1 MAGLSFT
8 RPVVAGESISQTVA
22 FDAAQPATHTL
33 TYSLRT
39 RSGIVSVSAVA
50 DGTSWT
56 VTVPAATTA
65 RMEPGLLIWQ
75 GMATETATGLVES
88 VDSGSV
94 SIVANP
100 TAETYAQRVLAAVR
114 ALIEGRVSDGQV
126 TTGLE
131 GLALEH
137 LTPAELLTLEA
148 DYSARVESEL
158 RAQAVAAGT
167 AMPRRVYTRF
177 ARHS

>member
-8 RPVVAGESISQTVA
+8 RPVVAGESISQSVA
-22 FDAAQPATHTL
+22 FEAASTATHTL
-33 TYSLRT
+33 AYAFRS
-39 RSGIVSVSAVA
+39 RSGVFSVAAVA
-50 DGTSWT
+50 DGDAWT

-65 RMEPGLLIWQ
+65 RLEPGTLAWHA
-75 GMATETATGLVES
+75 MATETATGLVAA

-94 SIVANP
+94 AVVANP
-100 TAETYAQRVLAAVR
+100 TSETYAQRVLAAVR